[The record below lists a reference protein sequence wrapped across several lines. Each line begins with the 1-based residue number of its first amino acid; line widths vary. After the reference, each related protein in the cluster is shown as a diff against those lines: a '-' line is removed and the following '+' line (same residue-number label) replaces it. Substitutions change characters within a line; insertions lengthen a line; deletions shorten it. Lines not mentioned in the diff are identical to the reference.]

1 MPTVRGIL
9 RRGMTVAALREFIIR
24 QGPGKNILNLEWGVF
39 WATNKKYIDPVAPR
53 HTAVVSP
60 QAVHCRVRG
69 LEGPGELVRPKHLK
83 NPGLGSKRVVLR
95 DRIIIEQA
103 DAQTL
108 QPGDEVTLMNW
119 GNAFVRDISRDQE
132 GKNVTAID
140 LELHLDGDVKKTK
153 KLTWLAAA
161 DDNLVP
167 IDIVSFDYLLTK
179 DRLEKDDDPENFL
192 TPVTES
198 REQAFADCNVK
209 DLPKGAVMQFDR
221 KGFFKVDAAYQG
233 PGSKVVFFDVPFG
246 NPG

>member
-24 QGPGKNILNLEWGVF
+24 QGPSKNILNLEWGVF

-83 NPGLGSKRVVLR
+83 NPGLGSKRVVLS

-140 LELHLDGDVKKTK
+140 LELHLDGDVKENQEAD
-153 KLTWLAAA
+153 LAGRCGRQPSA
-161 DDNLVP
+161 DRHRVL
-167 IDIVSFDYLLTK
+167 
-179 DRLEKDDDPENFL
+179 RLP
-192 TPVTES
+192 
-198 REQAFADCNVK
+198 
-209 DLPKGAVMQFDR
+209 
-221 KGFFKVDAAYQG
+221 AYER
-233 PGSKVVFFDVPFG
+233 
-246 NPG
+246 

>member
-24 QGPGKNILNLEWGVF
+24 QGPSKNILNLEWGVF

-83 NPGLGSKRVVLR
+83 NPGLGSKRVVLS

-119 GNAFVRDISRDQE
+119 GNAF
-132 GKNVTAID
+132 TAMS
-140 LELHLDGDVKKTK
+140 KKTK